1 MRKGDH
7 LRQILPL
14 HGRNAHRAIIDKACN
29 PQNKENTAA
38 ACATPVQLYRIELGR
53 LAGAKMLVHVRTLR
67 TELLSPA
74 WRNIHTKK
82 DDDLKAAQTRKE
94 RS

>member
-1 MRKGDH
+1 LRKGGH

-14 HGRNAHRAIIDKACN
+14 HGRNAYGLIIDKACN

-38 ACATPVQLYRIELGR
+38 ACANPVQLYRIELSR
-53 LAGAKMLVHVRTLR
+53 LAGAKKLVHVRTLR

-74 WRNIHTKK
+74 WRNIHTK
-82 DDDLKAAQTRKE
+82 RIMV
-94 RS
+94 

>member
-1 MRKGDH
+1 M
-7 LRQILPL
+7 QTT
-14 HGRNAHRAIIDKACN
+14 
-29 PQNKENTAA
+29 NKENTAA

-53 LAGAKMLVHVRTLR
+53 LAGAKKLVHVRTPLR

-82 DDDLKAAQTRKE
+82 DNGLKAAQTRKE
-94 RS
+94 RFQGWKGARGF